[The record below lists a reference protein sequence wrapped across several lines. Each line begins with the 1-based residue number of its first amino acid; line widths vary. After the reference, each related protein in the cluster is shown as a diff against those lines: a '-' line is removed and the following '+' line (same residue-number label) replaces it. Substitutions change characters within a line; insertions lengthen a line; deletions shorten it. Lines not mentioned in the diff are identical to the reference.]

1 MICPGERVDRAVAEY
16 LTSGVEHGMYVP
28 GPFGPGA
35 AHPAGGGPTSE
46 GPSQGKETEQRC
58 VSHS

>member
-1 MICPGERVDRAVAEY
+1 MICPGERVDRAVVEY

-28 GPFGPGA
+28 DSSDPELRT
-35 AHPAGGGPTSE
+35 AGGGPMSE